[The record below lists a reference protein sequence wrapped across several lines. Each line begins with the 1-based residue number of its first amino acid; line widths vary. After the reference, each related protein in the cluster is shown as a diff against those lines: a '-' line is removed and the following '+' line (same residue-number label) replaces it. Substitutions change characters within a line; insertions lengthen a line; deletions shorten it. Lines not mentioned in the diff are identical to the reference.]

1 MSEWELILKWMPKM
15 LQGAA
20 LTLELLAIA

>member
-20 LTLELLAIA
+20 LTLE